1 MADRPDITLDDLKT
15 LARGQAPDLAQA
27 IIHFAAQPQP
37 VPDNVPQGAI
47 TADAF
52 EQMLKD
58 AQQEYRESVKRM
70 KVALLWRRYLTQP
83 DPPPA
88 GRYLLA
94 DFLLEIY
101 LAGGEPN
108 RASLL
113 EVARSAPLARGLWG
127 GLKRSTKRPEYPFPA
142 SSPRPQATFS
152 ALSASL
158 ANTTSPSPPTIN
170 RRRPLPSPGR

>member
-37 VPDNVPQGAI
+37 EPDHVPEGAL

-52 EQMLKD
+52 ETMLRD
-58 AQQEYRESVKRM
+58 AQGEYRDAVKRM

-94 DFLLEIY
+94 DFLLELY

-108 RASLL
+108 RAALL

-127 GLKRSTKRPEYPFPA
+127 GLKRIYKLSEER
-142 SSPRPQATFS
+142 QD
-152 ALSASL
+152 ALMFGAILGRLES
-158 ANTTSPSPPTIN
+158 NTGGGGAVTRGTIVY
-170 RRRPLPSPGR
+170 L